1 MTLLNLLAWQVNIPF
16 TKPNLFMEGSS
27 PMKIA
32 ARILLLP
39 LLGIGLAGCSGSNG
53 MMPTPTPTPIPF
65 FSGLFEI
72 DAVSNTDFP
81 VFRLQGNL
89 TQNGNTMSGIMHL
102 AMLSCVSF
110 NTDIQV
116 TGTLS
121 NPAGLQLDLAMVLPG
136 GQNLSFIM
144 SHPDGTFFPGTYSFT
159 GAASCGVPEVG
170 GAMLHGMGLT
180 GAWRATF
187 TSSNGTTSQMSL
199 ALTQTGPDAHGFFSA
214 TGTATI
220 TGGTC
225 FSSATVDPASL
236 LIGSGSQLIL
246 DNNQPGTS
254 GKTILQGNFEV
265 LPFGGESFV
274 GTYTSTQ
281 GACSE
286 SGSVIMDTP

>member
-1 MTLLNLLAWQVNIPF
+1 MKSAAAYPLCLLVLL
-16 TKPNLFMEGSS
+16 S
-27 PMKIA
+27 
-32 ARILLLP
+32 
-39 LLGIGLAGCSGSNG
+39 IGLAGCSGSNG

-89 TQNGNTMSGIMHL
+89 TQNGNSMSGIMHL
-102 AMLSCVSF
+102 AMLACVSF

-136 GQNLSFIM
+136 GQNLSFSM

-159 GAASCGVPEVG
+159 GAAGCGVPAAG

-180 GAWRATF
+180 GTWRATF
-187 TSSNGTTSQMSL
+187 TSSSATTSQMSL

-214 TGTATI
+214 TGTGTI

-236 LIGSGSQLIL
+236 LIGSGSQLVL
-246 DNNQPGTS
+246 DDSKPGS
-254 GKTILQGNFEV
+254 GGKTILQGNFGP
-265 LPFGGESFV
+265 LAFGGDFFQ
-274 GTYTSTQ
+274 GTYTSTE

-286 SGSVIMDTP
+286 SGNITMSTP

>member
-1 MTLLNLLAWQVNIPF
+1 MKRAAGYRLFFLVLL
-16 TKPNLFMEGSS
+16 S
-27 PMKIA
+27 
-32 ARILLLP
+32 
-39 LLGIGLAGCSGSNG
+39 IGLAGCSGSNG

-72 DAVSNTDFP
+72 QAFSNTGVP
-81 VFRLQGNL
+81 IFRLQGNL
-89 TQNGNTMSGIMHL
+89 TQNGNSMSGIMHL

-121 NPAGLQLDLAMVLPG
+121 NAPDFRFDLGAVLPG
-136 GQNLSFIM
+136 GQNLSFSL
-144 SHPDGTFFPGTYSFT
+144 SHPNGQGNFTTGPYSFT
-159 GAASCGVPEVG
+159 GAAGCGVPAAG
-170 GAMLHGMGLT
+170 GALLNAMGLT

-187 TSSNGTTSQMSL
+187 NSSGGTTSQMSM

-236 LIGSGSQLIL
+236 LIGTGSQLIL
-246 DNNQPGTS
+246 DNSQPGSS
-254 GKTILQGNFEV
+254 GKTILQGHFGP
-265 LPFGGESFV
+265 LAFGGEFFN

-286 SGSVIMDTP
+286 SGTVLMETP

>member
-1 MTLLNLLAWQVNIPF
+1 MKSATVYLLFLA
-16 TKPNLFMEGSS
+16 
-27 PMKIA
+27 
-32 ARILLLP
+32 

-89 TQNGNTMSGIMHL
+89 TQNGNNMSGIMHL
-102 AMLSCVSF
+102 ANLSCIAF
-110 NTDIQV
+110 NTDVSV

-121 NPAGLQLDLAMVLPG
+121 NAPDFRFDLAAVLPG
-136 GQNLSFIM
+136 GQNLSFSM
-144 SHPDGTFFPGTYSFT
+144 SHPNGQQNFLSGPYTFT
-159 GAASCGVPEVG
+159 GAAGCGVPDAG
-170 GAMLHGMGLT
+170 GGLVQTMVLT

-187 TSSNGTTSQMSL
+187 TSSGGTTSHMSL
-199 ALTQTGPDAHGFFSA
+199 ALTQTGPDSHGFFSA
-214 TGTATI
+214 TGTGTI

-236 LIGSGSQLIL
+236 LIGAGSQLIL
-246 DNNQPGTS
+246 DNSQPGTS
-254 GKTILQGNFEV
+254 GKTILQGKFAP
-265 LPFGGESFV
+265 LAFGGFSFV
-274 GTYTSTQ
+274 GTYTSTE

-286 SGSVIMDTP
+286 SGNIIMDTP

>member
-1 MTLLNLLAWQVNIPF
+1 MKCAAGYLLFLLV
-16 TKPNLFMEGSS
+16 
-27 PMKIA
+27 
-32 ARILLLP
+32 LLS
-39 LLGIGLAGCSGSNG
+39 IGLAGCSGSNG

-72 DAVSNTDFP
+72 DAVSDTDFP

-89 TQNGNTMSGIMHL
+89 TQNGNSMSGIMHL

-121 NPAGLQLDLAMVLPG
+121 NPADLRLDLAMVLPG
-136 GQNLSFIM
+136 GQNLSFSM
-144 SHPDGTFFPGTYSFT
+144 SHPDGTFFPGIYSFT
-159 GAASCGVPEVG
+159 GAAGCGVPDSG
-170 GAMLHGMGLT
+170 GAMLHAMGLT

-187 TSSNGTTSQMSL
+187 TSSSGTTSQMSL

-220 TGGTC
+220 NGGTC
-225 FSSATVDPASL
+225 FSSATIDPASL
-236 LIGSGSQLIL
+236 LIGTGSQLIL
-246 DNNQPGTS
+246 DNSQPGAT
-254 GKTILQGNFEV
+254 GKTILQGKFGP
-265 LPFGGESFV
+265 LAFGGQSFI

>member
-1 MTLLNLLAWQVNIPF
+1 MKRAAGYLPFLLV
-16 TKPNLFMEGSS
+16 
-27 PMKIA
+27 
-32 ARILLLP
+32 

-89 TQNGNTMSGIMHL
+89 TQNGNSMSGIMHL

-121 NPAGLQLDLAMVLPG
+121 NPDGLRLDLAMVLPG
-136 GQNLSFIM
+136 GQNLSFNM
-144 SHPDGTFFPGTYSFT
+144 SHPNGTIFPGRYSFT
-159 GAASCGVPEVG
+159 GGAGCGVPDS
-170 GAMLHGMGLT
+170 GAALLNGMGLT

-187 TSSNGTTSQMSL
+187 TSSGGTTSHMSL

-236 LIGSGSQLIL
+236 LIGTGSQLIL
-246 DNNQPGTS
+246 DNSQPGTS
-254 GKTILQGNFEV
+254 GKTILQGEFSP
-265 LPFGGESFV
+265 LAFGGLSFV
-274 GTYTSTQ
+274 GTYTSTE

-286 SGSVIMDTP
+286 SGTVIMNTP

>member
-1 MTLLNLLAWQVNIPF
+1 MKRAAGYQLFLLA
-16 TKPNLFMEGSS
+16 
-27 PMKIA
+27 
-32 ARILLLP
+32 LLS
-39 LLGIGLAGCSGSNG
+39 IGLAGCGGNG

-72 DAVSNTDFP
+72 DANSTTSSAT

-89 TQNGNTMSGIMHL
+89 TQNGNSMSGIMHL

-121 NPAGLQLDLAMVLPG
+121 NPADLRLDLAMVLPG
-136 GQNLSFIM
+136 GQNLSFSM
-144 SHPDGTFFPGTYSFT
+144 SHPNGTFFPGIYSFT
-159 GAASCGVPEVG
+159 GGVGCGVPDAG
-170 GAMLHGMGLT
+170 GAMLHAMGLT

-187 TSSNGTTSQMSL
+187 TSSGGTTAQMNL
-199 ALTQTGPDAHGFFSA
+199 ALTQTGPDAHGSFSA

-246 DNNQPGTS
+246 DNSQPGTT
-254 GKTILQGNFEV
+254 GKTILQGNFAP
-265 LPFGGESFV
+265 LAFGGEFFI

>member
-1 MTLLNLLAWQVNIPF
+1 MKHAAGYLPFLLV
-16 TKPNLFMEGSS
+16 S
-27 PMKIA
+27 
-32 ARILLLP
+32 
-39 LLGIGLAGCSGSNG
+39 LGIGLAGCSGSNG
-53 MMPTPTPTPIPF
+53 MMPTPTPIPF

-89 TQNGNTMSGIMHL
+89 TQNGNSMSGIMHL

-121 NPAGLQLDLAMVLPG
+121 NPDGLRLDLAMVLPG
-136 GQNLSFIM
+136 GQNLSFSM
-144 SHPDGTFFPGTYSFT
+144 SHPDGTIFPGVYSFT
-159 GAASCGVPEVG
+159 GGAGCGVPDSG

-180 GAWRATF
+180 GTWRATF
-187 TSSNGTTSQMSL
+187 TSSGGTTSQMSL
-199 ALTQTGPDAHGFFSA
+199 ALTQTGPHAHGFFSA

-220 TGGTC
+220 SGGTC

-236 LIGSGSQLIL
+236 LIGTGSQLVL
-246 DNNQPGTS
+246 DNSQPGTS
-254 GKTILQGNFEV
+254 GKTILQGKFAP
-265 LPFGGESFV
+265 LAFGGEFFT

-286 SGSVIMDTP
+286 SGTIIMDTP

>member
-1 MTLLNLLAWQVNIPF
+1 MKPAAGYQLFLLA
-16 TKPNLFMEGSS
+16 LFS
-27 PMKIA
+27 
-32 ARILLLP
+32 
-39 LLGIGLAGCSGSNG
+39 IGLAGCSGSNG

-89 TQNGNTMSGIMHL
+89 TQNGNSMSGIMHL
-102 AMLSCVSF
+102 ANLSCVPF

-121 NPAGLQLDLAMVLPG
+121 NPDGLRLDLAMVLPG
-136 GQNLSFIM
+136 GQSVSFSM
-144 SHPDGTFFPGTYSFT
+144 SHPDGTFFPGTYSFS
-159 GAASCGVPEVG
+159 GAAGCGVPDAG

-180 GAWRATF
+180 GTWRATF
-187 TSSNGTTSQMSL
+187 TSSGGTAAPMSL
-199 ALTQTGPDAHGFFSA
+199 ALKQTGPDSHGFFSA

-246 DNNQPGTS
+246 DNSQPGTS
-254 GKTILQGNFEV
+254 GKTILQGNFGP
-265 LPFGGESFV
+265 LAFGGDFFQ
-274 GTYTSTQ
+274 GTYTSTE
-281 GACSE
+281 GTCSE
-286 SGSVIMDTP
+286 SGSITMSTP

>member
-1 MTLLNLLAWQVNIPF
+1 MKHAAGYLPFLLVLL
-16 TKPNLFMEGSS
+16 S
-27 PMKIA
+27 
-32 ARILLLP
+32 
-39 LLGIGLAGCSGSNG
+39 IGLAGCSGSNG

-89 TQNGNTMSGIMHL
+89 TQNGNSMSGIMHL

-121 NPAGLQLDLAMVLPG
+121 NAPDFRFDLGMVLPG
-136 GQNLSFIM
+136 GQKLSFSM
-144 SHPDGTFFPGTYSFT
+144 THPNGQQNFLSGPYLFT
-159 GAASCGVPEVG
+159 GGAGCGVPEA
-170 GAMLHGMGLT
+170 GAALVQTMLLT

-187 TSSNGTTSQMSL
+187 TSSGGMTAQMSL

-236 LIGSGSQLIL
+236 LIGTGSQLIL
-246 DNNQPGTS
+246 DNSQPGTS
-254 GKTILQGNFEV
+254 GKTILQGKFAP
-265 LPFGGESFV
+265 LAFGGEFFT
-274 GTYTSTQ
+274 GTYTSTE
-281 GACSE
+281 GACSQ
-286 SGSVIMDTP
+286 SGTVNMNFP

>member
-1 MTLLNLLAWQVNIPF
+1 MGTFLLP
-16 TKPNLFMEGSS
+16 KPNLFMEEGS
-27 PMKIA
+27 PMKSA
-32 ARILLLP
+32 AVYLLFLALP
-39 LLGIGLAGCSGSNG
+39 AIGLAGCSGSNG
-53 MMPTPTPTPIPF
+53 MMPTPTPTPIAF

-81 VFRLQGNL
+81 VFRLQGNM
-89 TQNGNTMSGIMHL
+89 TQNGNSMSGIMHL

-121 NPAGLQLDLAMVLPG
+121 NPDGLRLDLAMVLPG
-136 GQNLSFIM
+136 GQNLSFNM
-144 SHPDGTFFPGTYSFT
+144 SHPNGTIFPGRYSFT
-159 GAASCGVPEVG
+159 GGAGCGVPDS
-170 GAMLHGMGLT
+170 GAALLNGMGLT
-180 GAWRATF
+180 GTWRATF
-187 TSSNGTTSQMSL
+187 TSSGGTTSHMSL

-236 LIGSGSQLIL
+236 LIGTGSQLIL
-246 DNNQPGTS
+246 DNSQPGTS
-254 GKTILQGNFEV
+254 GKTILQGEFSP
-265 LPFGGESFV
+265 LAFGGLSFV
-274 GTYTSTQ
+274 GTYTSTE

-286 SGSVIMDTP
+286 SGTIIMDTP

>member
-1 MTLLNLLAWQVNIPF
+1 MKHAAGHQLFFLA
-16 TKPNLFMEGSS
+16 LFS
-27 PMKIA
+27 
-32 ARILLLP
+32 
-39 LLGIGLAGCSGSNG
+39 IGLAGCSGRNG

-72 DAVSNTDFP
+72 DAVSATDFP

-89 TQNGNTMSGIMHL
+89 TQNGNNMSGIMHL

-110 NTDIQV
+110 NTDVQV

-121 NPAGLQLDLAMVLPG
+121 NSPDFRFDLGAVLPG
-136 GQNLSFIM
+136 GQNLSFSL
-144 SHPDGTFFPGTYSFT
+144 SHPNGQENFTTGVYSFT
-159 GAASCGVPEVG
+159 GAAGCGVPDSG
-170 GAMLHGMGLT
+170 GAMLETMVLT
-180 GAWRATF
+180 GPWRATF
-187 TSSNGTTSQMSL
+187 TSSGGTISQMSL

-236 LIGSGSQLIL
+236 LIGVGSQLIL
-246 DNNQPGTS
+246 DNSQAGTS
-254 GKTILQGNFEV
+254 GKTILQGKFGP
-265 LPFGGESFV
+265 LAFGGFSFI

-286 SGSVIMDTP
+286 SGTVIMDTP

>member
-1 MTLLNLLAWQVNIPF
+1 MKSAAGYLLFLLV
-16 TKPNLFMEGSS
+16 
-27 PMKIA
+27 
-32 ARILLLP
+32 

-65 FSGLFEI
+65 FSGLFEV

-89 TQNGNTMSGIMHL
+89 TQNGNSMSGIMHL
-102 AMLSCVSF
+102 AMLSCVAF

-121 NPAGLQLDLAMVLPG
+121 NPDGLRLDLAMVLPG
-136 GQNLSFIM
+136 GQSVSFSM

-159 GAASCGVPEVG
+159 GAAGCGVPAVG

-180 GAWRATF
+180 GAWRATLN
-187 TSSNGTTSQMSL
+187 SSGGTTSQMSL

-225 FSSATVDPASL
+225 FSSATIDPASL
-236 LIGSGSQLIL
+236 LIGTGSQLIL
-246 DNNQPGTS
+246 DDSRPGSS
-254 GKTILQGNFEV
+254 GKTILQGNFGP
-265 LPFGGESFV
+265 LAFGGDFFQ
-274 GTYTSTQ
+274 GTYTSTL
-281 GACSE
+281 ADCSE
-286 SGSVIMDTP
+286 SGNIIMDTP

>member
-1 MTLLNLLAWQVNIPF
+1 
-16 TKPNLFMEGSS
+16 
-27 PMKIA
+27 MKIA

-89 TQNGNTMSGIMHL
+89 TQNGNSMSGIMHL

-159 GAASCGVPEVG
+159 GAASCGVPEAG

-220 TGGTC
+220 NGTC

-236 LIGSGSQLIL
+236 LIGTGSQLIL
-246 DNNQPGTS
+246 DDSKPGSS
-254 GKTILQGNFEV
+254 GKTILQGNFGP
-265 LPFGGESFV
+265 LAFGGDFFQ
-274 GTYTSTQ
+274 GTYTSTE
-281 GACSE
+281 GTCSE
-286 SGSVIMDTP
+286 SGNIIMDTP

>member
-1 MTLLNLLAWQVNIPF
+1 MKRAAGYQLFLLA
-16 TKPNLFMEGSS
+16 
-27 PMKIA
+27 
-32 ARILLLP
+32 LLS
-39 LLGIGLAGCSGSNG
+39 IGLAGCGGSK
-53 MMPTPTPTPIPF
+53 MPPAPIPF

-72 DAVSNTDFP
+72 DAVSDTDFP

-89 TQNGNTMSGIMHL
+89 TQNGNSMSGIMHL

-121 NPAGLQLDLAMVLPG
+121 NPSDLRLDLAMVLPG
-136 GQNLSFIM
+136 GQNLSFSM

-159 GAASCGVPEVG
+159 GAAGCGAPDAG
-170 GAMLHGMGLT
+170 GAMLHAMGLT
-180 GAWRATF
+180 GAWHATF
-187 TSSNGTTSQMSL
+187 TSSSGTTSHMSM

-225 FSSATVDPASL
+225 FSSATIDPASL
-236 LIGSGSQLIL
+236 LIGSGSQVVF
-246 DNNQPGTS
+246 DNSQPGAG
-254 GKTILQGNFEV
+254 GKTILQGQFGP
-265 LPFGGESFV
+265 LAFGGEFFN

-286 SGSVIMDTP
+286 SGTVIMDTP

>member
-1 MTLLNLLAWQVNIPF
+1 MKHAAGYLPFLLV
-16 TKPNLFMEGSS
+16 S
-27 PMKIA
+27 
-32 ARILLLP
+32 
-39 LLGIGLAGCSGSNG
+39 LGIGLAGCSGSNG

-89 TQNGNTMSGIMHL
+89 TQNGNSMSGIMHL

-121 NPAGLQLDLAMVLPG
+121 NPDGLRLDLAMVLPG
-136 GQNLSFIM
+136 GQNLSFSM
-144 SHPDGTFFPGTYSFT
+144 SHPDGTIFPGIYSFT
-159 GAASCGVPEVG
+159 GGAGCCVPDSG

-180 GAWRATF
+180 GTWRATF
-187 TSSNGTTSQMSL
+187 TSSGGTTSQMSL

-236 LIGSGSQLIL
+236 LIGTGSQLIL
-246 DNNQPGTS
+246 DNSQPGTS
-254 GKTILQGNFEV
+254 GKTILQGKFAP
-265 LPFGGESFV
+265 LAFGGEFFA

-286 SGSVIMDTP
+286 SGNVIMNTP

>member
-1 MTLLNLLAWQVNIPF
+1 MKRAAGFLLFLLVS
-16 TKPNLFMEGSS
+16 LS
-27 PMKIA
+27 
-32 ARILLLP
+32 
-39 LLGIGLAGCSGSNG
+39 IGLAGCSGSNG

-89 TQNGNTMSGIMHL
+89 TQNGNSMSGIMHL

-121 NPAGLQLDLAMVLPG
+121 NPDGLRLDLAVVLPG
-136 GQNLSFIM
+136 GQNLSFSM
-144 SHPDGTFFPGTYSFT
+144 SHPDGTIFPGSYSFT
-159 GAASCGVPEVG
+159 GGAGCGVPDAG
-170 GAMLHGMGLT
+170 GAMLHAMGLT
-180 GAWRATF
+180 GAWHATF
-187 TSSNGTTSQMSL
+187 TSSSGTTSHMSM

-225 FSSATVDPASL
+225 FSSATIDPASL
-236 LIGSGSQLIL
+236 LIGSGSQVVL
-246 DNNQPGTS
+246 DNSQPGAG
-254 GKTILQGNFEV
+254 GKTILQGQFGP
-265 LPFGGESFV
+265 LAFGGEFFN

-286 SGSVIMDTP
+286 SGTVIMETP